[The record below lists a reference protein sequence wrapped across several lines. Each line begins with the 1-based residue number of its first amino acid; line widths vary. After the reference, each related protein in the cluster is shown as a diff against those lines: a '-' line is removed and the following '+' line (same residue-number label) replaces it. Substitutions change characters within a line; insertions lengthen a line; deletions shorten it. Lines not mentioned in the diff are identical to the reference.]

1 MQAHRLHTLRLI
13 ALAATASI
21 ALGLAACEK
30 KPAEPTVGERV
41 DGAIADVKEAGTEA
55 ADSVKASAADA
66 AITTKIN
73 AALAADDKLS
83 ATKINVDTVDGRVT
97 LSGTAPDATSRD
109 RATTLA
115 TSVEGVLAVNNLLIV
130 QGS

>member
-1 MQAHRLHTLRLI
+1 MQAHRLHTLRLV

-30 KPAEPTVGERV
+30 KPAEPTMGERV

-66 AITTKIN
+66 QITTKIN

-83 ATKINVDTVDGRVT
+83 ASKIDVDTEGGRVT
-97 LSGTAPDATSRD
+97 LSGTAPDTASRD

-115 TSVEGVLAVNNLLIV
+115 TSVEGVLAVNNLLVV